1 MARKLLWWLHAILAG
16 PGLVRAIER
25 NNEAADRLDAT
36 VREVL
41 KQ

>member
-1 MARKLLWWLHAILAG
+1 MAHRIWTWLHRVLAG

-25 NNEAADRLDAT
+25 NNEAADMLDAT
-36 VREVL
+36 VKEVL